1 MKVLFYAINGVGLGH
16 LSRLLAIARALAPLA
31 RSLGA
36 RPDLQFITTSD
47 ASELAHDFPVFKIP
61 SWTTIAKSGA
71 PRRRYAASAKL
82 LVSNVVAG
90 LRPDLLVL
98 DTKPEGAFQELL
110 FLRDY
115 ARALVYIDR
124 HKRPD
129 AARSALHQR
138 HVALYD
144 RVLVPDEPG
153 ADDERPPTSPG
164 VAARRR
170 FIGRVCGY
178 RPARAM
184 SRDEAR
190 RYLGVAPARRLLYL
204 SAGGGGDPAAERQ
217 LDALVAVL
225 REDPRNHLVIGYGPL
240 YQGPKR
246 YGADITPLAEPA
258 GAWRLFAGF
267 DLAISAA
274 GYNTYEELLA
284 ARVPSLFF
292 AQGKGLD
299 QQARRIA
306 RGHAAGLHGW
316 LRDLEP
322 ATIRCEVASLLDDA
336 PRRAAVLEA
345 LERRARPDGALRA
358 AVSLLELYAST
369 PGASVDRRRLF
380 LAACAARAEAPT
392 KTSRRPTRAR
402 SSGSRRPA
410 ARARPRGAARPRAR
424 VLGRARAARPLRA
437 LARGPAALG
446 SRALS
451 QWERAL
457 GLTRGERRRLLAR
470 LARDVCGDAR
480 ADARARLLTDAIETL
495 RDALGDAAAG
505 ARLRSLL
512 DPDAD
517 PAALPGQLRAL
528 SEELEARALGSTN
541 EPDRI
546 DMFDHGAAEE
556 REAEDFTLRVS
567 AIADARPSPAEVT
580 DRAHEA

>member
-380 LAACAARAEAPT
+380 LAACAARAEELDDDFE
-392 KTSRRPTRAR
+392 
-402 SSGSRRPA
+402 A
-410 ARARPRGAARPRAR
+410 AYAGAIEWIEATRGALDLEA
-424 VLGRARAARPLRA
+424 LLDRARACWDEPAP
-437 LARGPAALG
+437 RGPFERWLAGQLRWG
-446 SRALS
+446 HALS